1 MEIAFFTQRLNVT
14 PILKVDSIDYDIV
27 VSILTP
33 KATAQ
38 LPDDWQIITSHQA
51 AQKWLLQRLAEGPVY
66 KISKK
71 DSHSLIGFLFL
82 YETNT
87 NAGLE
92 LRLGYL
98 LSEHF
103 WGKGLASELI
113 GGLITECKQQG
124 VHYLIGGVTKD
135 NIASAKVLTKNGFAL
150 VGNNSESGSET
161 EFYEYR
167 FL

>member
-14 PILKVDSIDYDIV
+14 PILKANSIDPDTV

-38 LPDDWQIITSHQA
+38 LPDDWQTITSNQA
-51 AQKWLLQRLAEGPVY
+51 AQKWLSQRLVEGQVY
-66 KISKK
+66 KISEK
-71 DSHSLIGFLFL
+71 DSQSLIGFLFT

-87 NAGLE
+87 GTGLE

-98 LSEHF
+98 LSEQY

-124 VHYLIGGVTKD
+124 VSTLMGGVTKD
-135 NIASAKVLTKNGFAL
+135 NIASAKVLTKNGFVL
-150 VGNNSESGSET
+150 VGNNSENSGET

-167 FL
+167 F

>member
-1 MEIAFFTQRLNVT
+1 MEISFSTLRLSVA
-14 PILKVDSIDYDIV
+14 PILHKDSVDSGTV
-27 VSILTP
+27 VSILTK

-38 LPDDWQIITSHQA
+38 LPDDWQTVTTEQA
-51 AQKWLLQRLAEGPVY
+51 AQKWLSQRLVEGQVY
-66 KISKK
+66 KISEK
-71 DSHSLIGFLFL
+71 DSQSLIGFLFT

-87 NAGLE
+87 GTGLE

-98 LSEHF
+98 LSELY

-124 VHYLIGGVTKD
+124 VHNLIGGVTKD
-135 NIASAKVLTKNGFAL
+135 NIASARVLTKNGFML

-167 FL
+167 F